1 MTMERTEILVQA
13 SAFFEDREQALR
25 IAETFADYSEHT
37 LREWKL
43 EYDYLFRGT
52 DGDWKFPLWASVIKG
67 EKVLAN
73 PVTLEVIKEYHA
85 NGYAPI
91 MMEGNPA
98 DYVGEQFRYLAYLSA
113 AGAEKQYR
121 YMVMHYTL
129 EQVKAIL
136 NMVKERGTFAGMIN
150 YLEQLLKFTA
160 GMEGEYTFTETPWV
174 METSA
179 GVLVKATDGLNPAI
193 ANEEAHEIMT
203 GGWNNCG
210 GKCVIRPLVQ
220 ENCMLSV
227 GSDISSNNPQIR
239 ACVRGRGYRK
249 TFLSQ
254 DRLRYPMKRV
264 GKRGSGKF
272 ERITWEEAADYVAD
286 NIKRLRKQYG
296 PSSLYVHYATGVTGI
311 MRGNGLVKRL
321 LSLDGGCLDS
331 FNSYSSACSTYI
343 SKYIFGIPQYGHS
356 PADLL
361 NTKLV
366 ILWGD
371 NSSETIFGSERH
383 MAYAALKD
391 RGVRIIAIDPRY
403 SQTAIAYADEW
414 IPLRPSTDAA
424 LADAMAY
431 VIWKEG
437 LQDQKFMDKYCLGF
451 DEAHMPEGIP
461 ANESYYAYL
470 FGLKDGIEKT
480 PEWGEKITGV
490 PAEKIREIAIL
501 YASTKPAC
509 IMAGL
514 GPQRNGGGEQI
525 QKGISTLCCLTGNV
539 GIPGGSAGGSGFTT
553 EHKGPALM
561 NDPVYNPYPGSIPV
575 FLWTKAIEHGTE
587 MTPLGDRL
595 KGVDHLDSNIKMV
608 FNLGGNCLTNQHSDT
623 NDTIRILSDDTLCES
638 IVTSDVF
645 LTPSARMSDL
655 VLPATSVFESRNLTA
670 PWRGSNYLIYN
681 NPCIEPLFDCRFEW
695 EWLKDVAK
703 RLDLYDRFTAGMP
716 DLEDWLKVNYEIL
729 RTKEPELP
737 EYEEMKKQGG
747 YQYKNPVCYVAF
759 EKEIADP
766 ENHPFLTPSGKIEI
780 FSKELWDFHQDDI
793 PAIPKHIDC
802 PDGPFDPLREKYPLQ
817 LMGWHTRRRCHSI
830 HDNNEWQDEVEKP
843 GLWMHPEDA
852 EARGIHTGDIVR
864 IYNDHG
870 TVQIPAV
877 VTKRIMKGVT
887 AMSQGGWYTP
897 DGKGIDVRG
906 CINVLTA
913 VHPTPL
919 AKGNPQHTNLVEV
932 TLAD

>member
-1 MTMERTEILVQA
+1 MKRTEILVQA
-13 SAFFEDREQALR
+13 AVFFEDREQALQ
-25 IAETFADYSEHT
+25 IAEKFSDYSSHT
-37 LREWKL
+37 DREWRL
-43 EYDYLFRGT
+43 EYDYLFRGM

-67 EKVLAN
+67 EKVLQN
-73 PVTLEVIKEYHA
+73 PTTLEVIREYHA
-85 NGYAPI
+85 NGYQPVL
-91 MMEGNPA
+91 MDGNPA
-98 DYVGEQFRYLAYLSA
+98 DYVGEQMRYLAYLSA
-113 AGAEKQYR
+113 AGAEKAYS
-121 YMVMHYTL
+121 YMVNHYTL

-136 NMVKERGTFAGMIN
+136 QTAEERGTFEGILD
-150 YLEQLLKFTA
+150 YLKNLVLFLA
-160 GMEGEYTFTETPWV
+160 GMEGEYSFPAISRE

-179 GVLVKATDGLNPAI
+179 GMLAKEAEQTGLRAELPT
-193 ANEEAHEIMT
+193 EEAHEIMT

-210 GKCVIRPLVQ
+210 GKCVIRPVVQ
-220 ENCMLSV
+220 ENCILSI

-286 NIKRLRKQYG
+286 NIRRLRAKYG
-296 PSSLYVHYATGVTGI
+296 PSALYVHYATGVTGV
-311 MRGNGLVKRL
+311 MRGSALISRL
-321 LSLDGGCLDS
+321 LSLDGGYLGA

-343 SKYIFGIPQYGHS
+343 SRYIFGNPQYGHS

-383 MAYAALKD
+383 MAYAQLKD
-391 RGVRIIAIDPRY
+391 LGVKIISIDPRY

-414 IPLRPSTDAA
+414 IPIRPSTDAA

-437 LQDQKFMDKYCLGF
+437 LQDQKFMDKYCIGF
-451 DEAHMPEGIP
+451 DEEHMPEGIP

-470 FGLKDGIEKT
+470 FGMKDGVEKT
-480 PEWGEKITGV
+480 PEWAEEITGV
-490 PAEKIREIAIL
+490 PADKIREIAIL

-525 QKGISTLCCLTGNV
+525 QKGISMLCCLCGNV
-539 GIPGGSAGGSGFTT
+539 GIPGGSSGGSGFTA
-553 EHKGPALM
+553 EHNNPGRSSD
-561 NDPVYNPYPGSIPV
+561 NVYNPYPGQIPV

-587 MTPLGDRL
+587 MTPKGDRL
-595 KGVDHLDSNIKMV
+595 TGVDHLDSNIKMV
-608 FNLGGNCLTNQHSDT
+608 FNLAGNCLTNQHADV
-623 NDTIRILSDDTLCES
+623 NDTIRILSDDTKCES
-638 IVTSDVF
+638 IVTSDIF
-645 LTPSARMSDL
+645 LTPSARMSDI

-681 NPCIEPLFDCRFEW
+681 NPCIDPLFDCRFEW
-695 EWLKDVAK
+695 EWIKEVAQ
-703 RLDLYDRFTAGMP
+703 RLGHYDRFINGMP
-716 DLEDWLKVNYEIL
+716 DLEDWIKESYAIL

-737 EYEEMKKQGG
+737 EYEEMARLGG
-747 YQYKNPVCYVAF
+747 WQYKEPVHYIAF

-766 ENHPFLTPSGKIEI
+766 ENHPFATPSGKIEI
-780 FSKELWDFHQDDI
+780 FSKALWDFEQDDI

-802 PDGPFDPLREKYPLQ
+802 PDGPRDPLREKYPLQ

-843 GLWMHPEDA
+843 GLWIHPEDA
-852 EARGIHTGDIVR
+852 AERGICTGDLVR
-864 IYNDHG
+864 VWNDHG
-870 TVQIPAV
+870 TVEIPAV

-887 AMSQGGWYTP
+887 GMSQGGWHTP
-897 DGKGIDVRG
+897 DKKGVDRRG
-906 CINVLTA
+906 SINVLTA

-932 TLAD
+932 VKA